1 MEKSVIKTEYLSK
14 VYTTGFLKRKIRALD
29 NLNLEVK
36 QGEIFGFLGPNA
48 AGKTTTIKILMGL
61 LYPTVGNAYIFGKR
75 IGNHKS
81 KEDIGYLPENPSFY
95 HHLTG
100 FELLNFYGTVFGLP
114 KQIKKERIRH
124 LMETVGLS
132 DASNLRLGKYSK
144 GMNQR
149 IGIAQALVN
158 DPQLLVLD
166 EPLSG
171 LDPLGRKSL
180 RDLILRLKEDGKTIF
195 FSSHILADVEMICDR
210 VGILINGK
218 LLSVGRL
225 ERILKEEVES
235 IEITAKIPQRIMDK
249 VIKVASKVV
258 RSGDKTMVIVNRE
271 KDSDTVQNIIGR
283 AKGRVISII
292 PRTKTLEEHFI
303 GEIRRMG

>member
-1 MEKSVIKTEYLSK
+1 MERAVIKTESLSK
-14 VYTTGFLKRKIRALD
+14 TYTTGFLKRKIRAVD
-29 NLNLEVK
+29 NLNLKVK

-75 IGNHKS
+75 IGDHKS

-114 KQIKKERIRH
+114 KQIKKERIGH

-144 GMNQR
+144 GMLQR

-166 EPLSG
+166 EPLTG

-225 ERILKEEVES
+225 EKILKEEVES
-235 IEITAKIPQRIMDK
+235 IEITAKIPQRIMDE
-249 VIKVASKVV
+249 VIKVASMVV

-283 AKGRVISII
+283 ANGKVISII
-292 PRTKTLEEHFI
+292 PRTKTLEDHFI
-303 GEIRRMG
+303 GEIRRIG